1 MSPQEEVG
9 RPEVLWLL
17 GSLSAFYR
25 LPFDASLV
33 AQEYPPP
40 YTLATFHEAA
50 RSLGLKTGAAPLPND
65 WRKLPLPAIGF
76 LRAQPQACPTASPDS
91 SDHPDRHAHPD
102 YRIAEPAPAGDASVG
117 EPAGEASAN
126 PPVGTASPAALPIL
140 ILKATDT
147 GILYFRSGSQTP
159 ETLPIAEAGQWL
171 EPELILVAKERKAGG
186 EEDIAGFTA
195 EKKEFGFS
203 WFIPELLKHKPIW
216 RDVLVASLAIQLVGL
231 ATPLFTQVIIDKVI
245 VHQTHSTLIVLGV
258 ALVMF
263 MLFTTGMT
271 WLRQYLVLHTGN
283 RIDAVLGSQVFRH
296 LLRLPLPYFEQ
307 RPTGTLVARLQG
319 VETIREFVSGAA
331 VTLIL
336 DLPFLLIFLAVMFA
350 YNWQLSLI
358 AVGLLGAIAFISFL
372 VAPMFRDKLNQ
383 QFMLGARNQAFLT
396 EYVSGMATVKSLQ
409 MEPDIDRKYGDYLAQ
424 YLAAGFS
431 TKQVGN
437 TYNVIANGLEQ
448 VMTLAIL
455 IVGALL
461 VMQNQGF
468 TVGMLVAFQM
478 FASRMS
484 QPLLR
489 LVGLWQEFQQASIA
503 VKRLGD
509 ILDMPQEP
517 HTLTPHR
524 EQTGKGHLS
533 IDNLAFR
540 YSEHHPWLYKS
551 LELAFKPG
559 HLTVVMGPSGCGKST
574 LAKLML
580 GFYQPTEG
588 HIALD
593 GKDIR
598 HLAANELRATFGVVP
613 QETVLFAGTL
623 YENLVMAHPH
633 ASFEDVILAC
643 KAAEIHEVIEKLPNG
658 YQTEIGERG
667 TGLSGG
673 QRQRIAIARALLKR
687 PKILI
692 FDEAV
697 SNLDQQTA
705 EHFAKTINRLKGKVT
720 MIFITHQIP
729 RGLAVDEVFSF
740 GGDQTAKRMEIVG
753 EERES

>member
-9 RPEVLWLL
+9 RQEVLWLL

-33 AQEYPPP
+33 AQEFPPP

-50 RSLGLKTGAAPLPND
+50 RSLGLKTGAAPLPED

-76 LRAQPQACPTASPDS
+76 LRPQPQ
-91 SDHPDRHAHPD
+91 HPDAPD
-102 YRIAEPAPAGDASVG
+102 LQITDLPADVDTPLRKRIGELAGTPAEARLETPPSDQPPAPS
-117 EPAGEASAN
+117 SS
-126 PPVGTASPAALPIL
+126 GTPIL
-140 ILKATDT
+140 ILKADAETL
-147 GILYFRSGSQTP
+147 LYFRSGSQTP
-159 ETLPIAEAGQWL
+159 ETLPIAEAAAWL
-171 EPELILVAKERKAGG
+171 APELILVGKESRATG
-186 EEDIAGFTA
+186 EEDIAGFETA
-195 EKKEFGFS
+195 KKEFGFN
-203 WFIPELLKHKPIW
+203 WFIPELLKHKSIW

-231 ATPLFTQVIIDKVI
+231 ATPLFTQVIIDKVV

-263 MLFTTGMT
+263 MAFTSGMT

-307 RPTGTLVARLQG
+307 RPTGTLVARLHG

-350 YNWQLSLI
+350 YSWQLSLI

-372 VAPMFRDKLNQ
+372 VAPLFRDKLNQ

-478 FASRMS
+478 FAGRMS

-489 LVGLWQEFQQASIA
+489 LVGLWQEFQQANIA

-524 EQTGKGHLS
+524 EQAGKGLLT

-540 YSEHHPWLYKS
+540 YSDHHPWLYRQ

-580 GFYQPTEG
+580 GFYQPVEG

-623 YENLVMAHPH
+623 YDNLVMAHPH

-705 EHFAKTINRLKGKVT
+705 EHFAKTINRLKGKVA

-740 GGDQTAKRMEIVG
+740 GADQHTTRMEII
-753 EERES
+753 EEDRK

>member
-1 MSPQEEVG
+1 VG
-9 RPEVLWLL
+9 RAEVLWLL
-17 GSLSAFYR
+17 GSLSGFYR
-25 LPFDASLV
+25 QPFDAALV
-33 AQEYPPP
+33 AQEFPPP
-40 YTLATFHEAA
+40 YTVATFHEAA
-50 RSLGLKTGAAPLPND
+50 RSLGLKTGEATVNGTD
-65 WRKLPLPAIGF
+65 WQKIPLPAIAF
-76 LRAQPQACPTASPDS
+76 LRPVPTHEAAPPFRNRQSHHEPNENTQGAREPES
-91 SDHPDRHAHPD
+91 ES
-102 YRIAEPAPAGDASVG
+102 EPAP
-117 EPAGEASAN
+117 
-126 PPVGTASPAALPIL
+126 PPSRTPIL
-140 ILKATDT
+140 IVKADANEL
-147 GILYFRSGSQTP
+147 LYFRVGNQTA
-159 ETLPIAEAGQWL
+159 EKLPVAEASQWL
-171 EPELILVAKERKAGG
+171 EPDLILVAKDSGG
-186 EEDIAGFTA
+186 KSEEDITGFTA
-195 EKKEFGFS
+195 KKQAFGFR
-203 WFIPELLKHKPIW
+203 WFIPELLKHKSIW
-216 RDVLVASLAIQLVGL
+216 RDILTASLAIQLVGL
-231 ATPLFTQVIIDKVI
+231 ATPLITQTIIDKVI

-263 MLFTTGMT
+263 MLFTAGMT

-296 LLRLPLPYFEQ
+296 MLRLPLPYFEH
-307 RPTGTLVARLQG
+307 RPTGTLVARLHG

-350 YNWQLSLI
+350 YSWQLSLI

-372 VAPMFRDKLNQ
+372 VAPLFREKLNQ

-409 MEPDIDRKYGDYLAQ
+409 MEPDIDKKYSDYLAQ

-431 TKQVGN
+431 SKQVGN
-437 TYNVIANGLEQ
+437 TCNVIANALEQ

-461 VMQNQGF
+461 VMQNEGF

-478 FASRMS
+478 FAGRMS

-489 LVGLWQEFQQASIA
+489 IVSLWQEFQQASIA

-509 ILDMPQEP
+509 ILDIPQEP
-517 HTLTPHR
+517 HTLIPHR
-524 EQTGKGHLS
+524 EQSAAKTNSGLLT
-533 IDNLAFR
+533 IDSLAFR
-540 YSEHHPWLYKS
+540 YSEHHPWLYKQ

-580 GFYQPTEG
+580 GFYQPAEG

-613 QETVLFAGTL
+613 QETVLFSGTL

-633 ASFEDVILAC
+633 ANFEDVIAAC

-673 QRQRIAIARALLKR
+673 QKQRIAIARALLKR

-705 EHFAKTINRLKGKVT
+705 EHFAKTINRLKGQVT

-729 RGLAVDEVFSF
+729 RGLQVDEVFSF
-740 GGDQTAKRMEIVG
+740 GNEQQAKRVQVIG
-753 EERES
+753 ESQEP